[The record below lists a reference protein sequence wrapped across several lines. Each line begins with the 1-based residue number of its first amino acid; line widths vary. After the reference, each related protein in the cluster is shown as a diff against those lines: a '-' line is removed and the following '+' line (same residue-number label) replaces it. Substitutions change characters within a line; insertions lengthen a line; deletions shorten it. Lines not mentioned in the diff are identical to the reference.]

1 MHLQLINHDLEKAK
15 EFSSLMLGFTKV
27 AYFTTQLTSLL
38 FHYVESKFGKFLSF
52 EFNPFLPKGFSIDE

>member
-1 MHLQLINHDLEKAK
+1 
-15 EFSSLMLGFTKV
+15 MLGFTKV

-38 FHYVESKFGKFLSF
+38 FHYVESKFDKFLSF